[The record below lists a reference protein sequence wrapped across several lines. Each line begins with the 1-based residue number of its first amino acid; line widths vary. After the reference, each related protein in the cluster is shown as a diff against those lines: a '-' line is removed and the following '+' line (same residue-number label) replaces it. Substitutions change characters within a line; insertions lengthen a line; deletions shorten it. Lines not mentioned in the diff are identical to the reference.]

1 MILHRVRLSF
11 STILVLALGHLEV
24 EKDLVE
30 MDGPDRGWGGG
41 HFGLFVTPPA
51 DSPPCRVPGLGVWF
65 YWSRECERTVPA
77 LSQVQNNSGMSKT
90 MLETM

>member
-1 MILHRVRLSF
+1 MVQI
-11 STILVLALGHLEV
+11 E
-24 EKDLVE
+24 
-30 MDGPDRGWGGG
+30 DGGGRWGGG
-41 HFGLFVTPPA
+41 HFGLFGTPPA
-51 DSPPCRVPGLGVWF
+51 DSPPCRATGLGVWF